1 MLNIT
6 TTVQLTEEDIKN
18 LVINHIEAMGYNVVG
33 DIEFKMDYT
42 TEKIG
47 GGRFDLKHRKAVL
60 GITPIAIRPAQVET
74 PKITAPSTNGR

>member
-18 LVINHIEAMGYNVVG
+18 LVINHIETMGYNVVG

-60 GITPIAIRPAQVET
+60 GITPIAIRPAQTEA